1 MQRIIDIARSSP
13 AVLLIQI
20 SRLNVIKTQQNKE
33 LVLVVDTQYWYKF
46 LPSKALRLIIRIR
59 T

>member
-33 LVLVVDTQYWYKF
+33 LVLVVLLQIPP
-46 LPSKALRLIIRIR
+46 L
-59 T
+59 

>member
-33 LVLVVDTQYWYKF
+33 LVLVVLSTATNSSPLK
-46 LPSKALRLIIRIR
+46 P
-59 T
+59 